1 MAEVE
6 KCIKEAIDTIENFIK
21 ETTGKSPTQEEIAR
35 ALRRYF
41 VLKEI
46 GEHIRLER
54 EGPGSQIHPD
64 PGR

>member
-6 KCIKEAIDTIENFIK
+6 ECIKEAIETIRNFV
-21 ETTGKSPTQEEIAR
+21 EQTTGQDATPEEIAG

-46 GEHIRLER
+46 GEHIKMVR
-54 EGPGSQIHPD
+54 ENPEV
-64 PGR
+64 